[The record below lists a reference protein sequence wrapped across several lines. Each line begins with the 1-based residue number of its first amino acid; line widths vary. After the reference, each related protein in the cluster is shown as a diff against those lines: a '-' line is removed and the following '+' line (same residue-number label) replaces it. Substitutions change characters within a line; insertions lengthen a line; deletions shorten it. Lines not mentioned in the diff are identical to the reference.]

1 MVRAR
6 IAGGQVSGLGT
17 LLSGSYIGVDIGK
30 SNDERRAFIGLD
42 VPPIV
47 TGDLPGRQFL
57 LKADD
62 HGSLDVGMPVYF
74 RRVQVGEVVAA
85 ELDKDG
91 KGVSFRIFVH
101 APYDEHVT
109 QNTRFWNASGIDVSF
124 DATGL
129 NVRTQSL
136 VSILVGGVAF
146 QAPPE
151 GGVAPAAE
159 ANAVFALFQTRDA
172 AMKQPDTIVES
183 YVLAFEQSVRGL
195 SVGAPVDF
203 RGVMVGEVTRIGVEF
218 DPAKTRFVQPVEIR
232 LYPDRLRA
240 RYRDPTQ
247 PRPGGDDPGKSIQRF
262 VDRGLRAQLRT
273 GNLLTGQR
281 YVALDFFP
289 GTKKAVVDT
298 SRTPLEV
305 PTIPGALDE
314 LPTQL
319 ASIATKLDRI
329 PFDQIA
335 ADARRALA
343 SLDETLRSA
352 DVLVKRLDT
361 EVAPEARRTLEGARR
376 TLSSAERTLAA
387 DAPLQTDLR
396 ETLRELGRAA
406 QSLRTLAD
414 SLERNPESLIRG
426 KPAESAP

>member
-1 MVRAR
+1 MTEARDLPDAVVAPRKHWSVQLVWVIPIVAALIGGWMAFKAITERGPTITITFRTAEGLEAGKTKIKYKDVEIGHVTTITLAEDRRNVVVTAELTKQAESFLVEDTRFWVVRAR

-30 SNDERRAFIGLD
+30 SNEERRAFTGLD
-42 VPPIV
+42 VQPIV

-74 RRVQVGEVVAA
+74 RRLQVGEVVAA

-172 AMKQPDTIVES
+172 AMKQPDTIVDN
-183 YVLAFEQSVRGL
+183 YVLVFEQSVRGL

-203 RGVMVGEVTRIGVEF
+203 RGVMVGEVTRIGVRVRLGQ
-218 DPAKTRFVQPVEIR
+218 DPF
-232 LYPDRLRA
+232 RA
-240 RYRDPTQ
+240 AGGDPLLSR
-247 PRPGGDDPGKSIQRF
+247 PPAGALPRSHPRGRPGMIPRKPCNASS
-262 VDRGLRAQLRT
+262 T
-273 GNLLTGQR
+273 
-281 YVALDFFP
+281 VAC
-289 GTKKAVVDT
+289 GH
-298 SRTPLEV
+298 
-305 PTIPGALDE
+305 
-314 LPTQL
+314 
-319 ASIATKLDRI
+319 
-329 PFDQIA
+329 
-335 ADARRALA
+335 
-343 SLDETLRSA
+343 
-352 DVLVKRLDT
+352 
-361 EVAPEARRTLEGARR
+361 
-376 TLSSAERTLAA
+376 SSA
-387 DAPLQTDLR
+387 P
-396 ETLRELGRAA
+396 G
-406 QSLRTLAD
+406 
-414 SLERNPESLIRG
+414 IC
-426 KPAESAP
+426 